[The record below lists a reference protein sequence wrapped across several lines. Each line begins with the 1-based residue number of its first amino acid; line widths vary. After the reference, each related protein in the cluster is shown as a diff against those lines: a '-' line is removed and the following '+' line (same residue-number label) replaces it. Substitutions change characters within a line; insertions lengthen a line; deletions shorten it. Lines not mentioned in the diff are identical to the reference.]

1 MLLIRE
7 LYLFL
12 LKKIDHLHYILLAL
26 KILLSV
32 SATLESISS
41 FDVFFNFHPRFPV
54 LVEENNELDAL
65 LIGPEII
72 LAFLSLLEFIFYSFL
87 FLHSLVFEGNLS
99 IMKLNL
105 DFFFRIVGAHL
116 DMELML
122 VLLQIFSEERS
133 WILILGNDFEL
144 FEEPLVGVEL
154 ELN

>member
-1 MLLIRE
+1 M
-7 LYLFL
+7 
-12 LKKIDHLHYILLAL
+12 
-26 KILLSV
+26 
-32 SATLESISS
+32 
-41 FDVFFNFHPRFPV
+41 
-54 LVEENNELDAL
+54 EENNELDAL

-72 LAFLSLLEFIFYSFL
+72 LAFLSLLKFIFYSFL

-154 ELN
+154 KLN